1 MTTMG
6 MLRRTL
12 GAAIVL
18 AIMMAPGF
26 ARPASAQLKLGDWT
40 LEGGAEAGGR
50 FFINEPPR
58 SSRAK
63 WEEYVDY
70 TGPFLRDLDL
80 RIWSK
85 DDKYW
90 GEFGGSSWGGQDQ
103 EFLLRGGESRPLRDS
118 ASTGT
123 RPRTSC
129 RPTLG
134 CSPCSPRQGAWR
146 RSPFPRRDPFSAPY
160 NSAPTLDEIAV
171 RWDAARMYFKLT
183 PTPDLDITAE
193 YTRTFKHGDK
203 PFGMA
208 FGSPGG
214 NFYEVL
220 QPIDQTVNDFRITG
234 TWAKE
239 NWQLQFNYTLSIFS
253 NGLTAV
259 RADNPCFG
267 LPGATAGPLPGC
279 GTSDGGT
286 AAEATGQ
293 SSLAPSNIANTFTLS
308 GGVNL
313 PMRTRVTGNFSYSRQ
328 TQNTDFLPMTINPN
342 PAFTG
347 PNFAVPQSDLNGL
360 VQTVLFNLGATSRP
374 LQPLTLSFK
383 YRFFDL
389 SDDSDVIT
397 FQNWVLNDR
406 SAQNESARAG
416 RFSYKRQTASSD
428 ARWQFPAAVAV
439 TLGGGWD
446 WMSRNEHREVP
457 ISNDAFAKLA
467 LDATPFEWLLVR
479 ATYQPSFRRISE
491 YNTNAHAAHTVADE
505 PDVTG
510 QTATGQSV
518 LLRKYDE
525 SERNRQAVQLYL
537 QFMPHE
543 TLTITPTANYFY
555 DNYLSSE
562 TPLLSVD
569 PAGQGQR
576 SPFLGVQ
583 NGSGWQVGADVNWA
597 PVQRFSLSFGYM
609 YENYFRKMESRNR
622 FTASGAAVDFSNY
635 DWISDINDI
644 YQTIYTNMK
653 VAIIPAVLDATF
665 NASYAGALGTVKTRN
680 PVAPTSGNA
689 TQNAQA
695 MAQRFPAYEDN
706 LFHLEAA
713 LSYHFWKNWTAKVG
727 YVFEQWTKQNWQTDT
742 LNPYIPGVSSIW
754 LGNDLRNYTANTIY
768 ATLAYTFR

>member
-103 EFLLRGGESRPLRDS
+103 EFLLKGGRLGLFEFGFDWNQTPHVLSTDARLLAVQS
-118 ASTGT
+118 TSGSVASFTLPTT
-123 RPRTSC
+123 RPF
-129 RPTLG
+129 LG
-134 CSPCSPRQGAWR
+134 A
-146 RSPFPRRDPFSAPY
+146 Y

-293 SSLAPSNIANTFTLS
+293 SSLGSQQPCQYLHAL
-308 GGVNL
+308 GGRE
-313 PMRTRVTGNFSYSRQ
+313 PAHADAGDRQ
-328 TQNTDFLPMTINPN
+328 L
-342 PAFTG
+342 
-347 PNFAVPQSDLNGL
+347 L
-360 VQTVLFNLGATSRP
+360 VQ
-374 LQPLTLSFK
+374 
-383 YRFFDL
+383 
-389 SDDSDVIT
+389 
-397 FQNWVLNDR
+397 
-406 SAQNESARAG
+406 
-416 RFSYKRQTASSD
+416 
-428 ARWQFPAAVAV
+428 PA
-439 TLGGGWD
+439 D
-446 WMSRNEHREVP
+446 PEHRLP
-457 ISNDAFAKLA
+457 AHD
-467 LDATPFEWLLVR
+467 D
-479 ATYQPSFRRISE
+479 QPQPRVHR
-491 YNTNAHAAHTVADE
+491 
-505 PDVTG
+505 P
-510 QTATGQSV
+510 
-518 LLRKYDE
+518 
-525 SERNRQAVQLYL
+525 
-537 QFMPHE
+537 
-543 TLTITPTANYFY
+543 
-555 DNYLSSE
+555 
-562 TPLLSVD
+562 
-569 PAGQGQR
+569 
-576 SPFLGVQ
+576 
-583 NGSGWQVGADVNWA
+583 
-597 PVQRFSLSFGYM
+597 
-609 YENYFRKMESRNR
+609 
-622 FTASGAAVDFSNY
+622 
-635 DWISDINDI
+635 
-644 YQTIYTNMK
+644 
-653 VAIIPAVLDATF
+653 
-665 NASYAGALGTVKTRN
+665 
-680 PVAPTSGNA
+680 
-689 TQNAQA
+689 
-695 MAQRFPAYEDN
+695 
-706 LFHLEAA
+706 
-713 LSYHFWKNWTAKVG
+713 
-727 YVFEQWTKQNWQTDT
+727 
-742 LNPYIPGVSSIW
+742 
-754 LGNDLRNYTANTIY
+754 
-768 ATLAYTFR
+768 